1 VLTLNN
7 IPLSWPGDCFLLRIT
22 LIFEVLNVLVEG
34 LGMHKKLLIPGPTEV
49 SQEILNEQ
57 AHLLIGH
64 RSAEFSE
71 LYGGITAKIAKYFE
85 LTADV
90 KPTVTTSSGTL
101 WFDIVGRSIVK
112 KKALACVNGAFA
124 QRAAETLRAC
134 GKETDFLEVEWGK
147 AIKPEAVEEKLDS
160 DQYDTLTVCHN
171 ESSTGVRN
179 PIAEI
184 GSLVRKKYP
193 NVIYAIDAVS
203 SMAGDKTLPSQIGC
217 DIIFASTQ
225 KCFALPPG
233 LTVAL
238 VNDRALERAKEI
250 QNRGTYTDLLEIFEF
265 EKKHQTPFT
274 PCIPLLYA
282 LNKRMDLLLEETY
295 DKVYMRH
302 LEMAMHTRQW
312 AKKHFEM
319 FPEPGYESITVSCI
333 KNTLNKNF
341 KELNQKLGEKG
352 YVISNGYGKLA
363 DKTFRIGHM
372 GEWNLQGIKEV
383 TSLID
388 SIWGLK

>member
-1 VLTLNN
+1 
-7 IPLSWPGDCFLLRIT
+7 
-22 LIFEVLNVLVEG
+22 
-34 LGMHKKLLIPGPTEV
+34 MHKKLLIPGPTEV
-49 SQEILNEQ
+49 SQEILNVL
-57 AHLLIGH
+57 AHPVIGH
-64 RSAEFSE
+64 RSTEFSD
-71 LYGGITAKIAKYFE
+71 LYGGITAKLAKYFE
-85 LTADV
+85 LPADV
-90 KPTVTTSSGTL
+90 KPTVTTSSATL

-112 KKALACVNGAFA
+112 QKALACVNGAFA
-124 QRAAETLRAC
+124 QRYARTLRAC

-147 AIKPEAVEEKLDS
+147 AVKPEMIAAKLDTGE
-160 DQYDTLTVCHN
+160 YDTLTVCHN

-184 GSLVRKKYP
+184 GKLVRKKYP

-203 SMAGDKTLPSQIGC
+203 SMAGDRTLPSEIGC
-217 DIIFASTQ
+217 DVIFASTQ

-238 VNDRALERAKEI
+238 VNDRAVERAKEVP
-250 QNRGTYTDLLEIFEF
+250 NRGTYTDLVEIFEF
-265 EKKHQTPFT
+265 DKKHQTPFT

-295 DKVYMRH
+295 DKVYQRH
-302 LEMAMHTRQW
+302 LEMAKYTQQW
-312 AKKHFEM
+312 AKKHFAM
-319 FPEPGYESITVSCI
+319 FPESGYESITVSCI
-333 KNTLNKNF
+333 ENTQGKSV

-352 YVISNGYGKLA
+352 YMISNGYGNLA
-363 DKTFRIGHM
+363 EKTFRIGHM

-383 TSLID
+383 IGLID

>member
-1 VLTLNN
+1 
-7 IPLSWPGDCFLLRIT
+7 
-22 LIFEVLNVLVEG
+22 
-34 LGMHKKLLIPGPTEV
+34 MHKKLLIPGPTEV

-57 AHLLIGH
+57 THPLISH
-64 RSAEFSE
+64 RGQEFSD
-71 LYGGITAKIAKYFE
+71 LYGGVTAKLSKYFE
-85 LTADV
+85 LPADV

-112 KKALACVNGAFA
+112 QKALACVNGAFA
-124 QRAAETLRAC
+124 QRSAETLRAC
-134 GKETDFLEVEWGK
+134 GKNTDILEVEWGK
-147 AIKPEAVEEKLDS
+147 AVKPEMIAEKLDS
-160 DQYDTLTVCHN
+160 GEYDTLTVCHN

-179 PIAEI
+179 PISEI
-184 GSLVRKKYP
+184 GKLVRKKYP

-203 SMAGDKTLPSQIGC
+203 SMAGDKTLPEEIGC

-238 VNDRALERAKEI
+238 VNDRAIERAR
-250 QNRGTYTDLLEIFEF
+250 QVTNRGTYTDLVEIFEF

-274 PCIPLLYA
+274 PCIPLIYA

-295 DKVYMRH
+295 EKVYQRH
-302 LEMAMHTRQW
+302 MEMAQYTQRW

-319 FPEPGYESITVSCI
+319 FSEPGYESITVSCI
-333 KNTLNKNF
+333 KNTLGKSV

-352 YVISNGYGKLA
+352 YMISNGYGKLSE
-363 DKTFRIGHM
+363 KTFRIGHM
-372 GEWNLQGIKEV
+372 GEWNLSGIKEV
-383 TSLID
+383 ISIID
-388 SIWGLK
+388 SIWGLT